1 MRSKFFIL
9 ILTKILRFNEQNSGL
24 LLQGDSG
31 GPLMVVMNGRWTVA
45 GLVSAGFGCAQS
57 RQPGIYHRV
66 PQTVDWLIEN
76 IKS

>member
-1 MRSKFFIL
+1 MLLKAIL
-9 ILTKILRFNEQNSGL
+9 QLI

-31 GPLMVVMNGRWTVA
+31 GPLMVVMDGRWTVA

-57 RQPGIYHRV
+57 KQPGIYHRV
-66 PQTVDWLIEN
+66 SHTVDWMIES

>member
-1 MRSKFFIL
+1 
-9 ILTKILRFNEQNSGL
+9 
-24 LLQGDSG
+24 
-31 GPLMVVMNGRWTVA
+31 MVVMNGRWTVA